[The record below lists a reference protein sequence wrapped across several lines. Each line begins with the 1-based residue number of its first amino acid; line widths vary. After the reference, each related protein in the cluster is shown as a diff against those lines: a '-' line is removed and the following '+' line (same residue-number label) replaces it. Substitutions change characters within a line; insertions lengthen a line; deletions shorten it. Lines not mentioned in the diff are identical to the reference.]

1 MNMLQLGIL
10 GVVGVIFALQIKPL
24 KADLSILICIAVSLC
39 IFFAMVGHLE
49 ELIGT
54 IRDMM
59 RFVELEYSY
68 LGMILKMLGIT
79 YVSEFSS
86 AICKDAG
93 YQTIAN
99 QIEIFGKLTILV
111 MSLPIILSLM
121 ETILEFVG

>member
-24 KADLSILICIAVSLC
+24 KSDLSILICIAVSLC

>member
-10 GVVGVIFALQIKPL
+10 GVVGVIFALQVKPL

-59 RFVELEYSY
+59 GFVELEYSY